1 LDEAVFQNSMEEL
14 DADADREAPHY
25 FLNSPPELFPTSSS
39 TFRIP
44 QPSKA
49 LRDGYRE
56 PYLQRPLPEL
66 PTAAPPGLS
75 RRSSVASARSATPSI
90 TPSLL
95 QYLDQDSINPEE
107 IEVGIAQLIHLPP
120 SESTLSLL
128 SDEDPQPMPPIEYSF
143 SDYENSPQST
153 NDSFSVSNNNNKTL
167 SPTRYLPTT
176 GSGLE
181 HGLTLFTSPK
191 HPGSGS
197 RRSLPSAFYSEQ
209 DLALLENITL
219 TESEWMSR
227 SPSPTRTR
235 AANKAA
241 RRNSSSSPGKM
252 GGGSFFKGLR
262 MRKLSGSPRRLKEMV
277 LGREVSKG
285 VHGGEVGQEGGN
297 WI

>member
-1 LDEAVFQNSMEEL
+1 MEEL
-14 DADADREAPHY
+14 DADADREVPHH

-75 RRSSVASARSATPSI
+75 RRSSVASARSATLSV

-95 QYLDQDSINPEE
+95 QYLDQDSLNPEE

-128 SDEDPQPMPPIEYSF
+128 SDEDPQSMPPAEYSF
-143 SDYENSPQST
+143 SDYENSPQSP
-153 NDSFSVSNNNNKTL
+153 NDSFSVNNEML
-167 SPTRYLPTT
+167 SPSRYLPTT

-191 HPGSGS
+191 NPESGS

-209 DLALLENITL
+209 DLALLESITL

-235 AANKAA
+235 EANKAA

-252 GGGSFFKGLR
+252 GGSSFFKGLR
-262 MRKLSGSPRRLKEMV
+262 MRRLSGSPRRLKEMV

-285 VHGGEVGQEGGN
+285 VDGGEVGQEGGN